1 MPYIYMYIC
10 MYVNMYVCTYVYVYM
25 YIYMCV
31 CMYIWTWMCVYLYI
45 CMCVY
50 MYTCIYVRMYIC
62 ISVYFCIYVY
72 LHVCIYVY
80 ICICGICSAAVVA
93 CHLPAGNKN
102 ACACEDAVMHALYDV
117 QGDHSAIIISLE
129 NGQAL
134 LACFLCCG
142 LHIIS
147 DGWL

>member
-1 MPYIYMYIC
+1 MPYIYICIYVCKHVCMYIC
-10 MYVNMYVCTYVYVYM
+10 VCVCVYMCVYVCIYGHECVYM
-25 YIYMCV
+25 YIYVCV
-31 CMYIWTWMCVYLYI
+31 YICIHVYMYVCIYVYLYI
-45 CMCVY
+45 
-50 MYTCIYVRMYIC
+50 
-62 ISVYFCIYVY
+62 CIYVY
-72 LHVCIYVY
+72 LHMCIYVY